1 MKFKVG
7 DQVRINAGQMYGQVG
22 RVMNESAYPQKLAVQ
37 IGGTIVHVAP
47 CDLIDSHANNGD

>member
-22 RVMNESAYPQKLAVQ
+22 RVFKVGPELV
-37 IGGTIVHVAP
+37 GVFVGIVPVVVHP
-47 CDLIDSHANNGD
+47 FELIDSHANNGD